1 MKFLL
6 RELVNPNTA
15 ILNDTQKAVLLI
27 THVSPTPQLAYANT
41 SSSKNFISARESLL
55 QFGSITMGDNAVE
68 LTPRGHDMLKY
79 HNLVDDMGELTEDGQ
94 TIMDDSEDV
103 SDTFSRQDTLESFNF
118 LKSLKPL

>member
-1 MKFLL
+1 
-6 RELVNPNTA
+6 
-15 ILNDTQKAVLLI
+15 
-27 THVSPTPQLAYANT
+27 
-41 SSSKNFISARESLL
+41 
-55 QFGSITMGDNAVE
+55 MGDNAVE